1 MLLAGG
7 RSGPSSARLRTPR
20 AVTPA
25 GGRGTN
31 QVPSSNPLEK
41 RDFQF
46 ILPKSDKGFTG
57 SLCWIYKNPKP
68 GTETQNTGEGGPAA
82 QGSSAHLPRN
92 DQCII
97 PVLSSLL
104 AHQGRDQS
112 WQRPAWDSLAGS
124 VGAELM
130 HLVPQQLWHRSS

>member
-7 RSGPSSARLRTPR
+7 RSGPSSARLRIPR

-41 RDFQF
+41 WDFQF

-68 GTETQNTGEGGPAA
+68 GTETQNTGEGGPAVGQLRGA
-82 QGSSAHLPRN
+82 LLITPEMTSA
-92 DQCII
+92 
-97 PVLSSLL
+97 SSLCCPL
-104 AHQGRDQS
+104 SLPTKGGTRAGRDLPGTVWLGQFG
-112 WQRPAWDSLAGS
+112 LN
-124 VGAELM
+124 
-130 HLVPQQLWHRSS
+130 